1 MRQPPRG
8 PSAPDADTA
17 PPPGPVVRLLS
28 TAEVGKLI
36 GCSRTTLHR
45 RVRAGTFPAPIRTG
59 PNSVRYRGDEV
70 QDWID
75 SRERV
80 GNVGAD

>member
-1 MRQPPRG
+1 MQ
-8 PSAPDADTA
+8 DTDTA
-17 PPPGPVVRLLS
+17 AAPTRLLS
-28 TAEVGKLI
+28 TAEVGEMI

-59 PNSVRYRGDEV
+59 PNSVRYRSEEV

-80 GNVGAD
+80 RDVARG